1 MTKIF
6 LNFAKYDF
14 IFIYFF
20 HYWIFPEEIY
30 LPALFNKI
38 ISYKDI
44 F

>member
-1 MTKIF
+1 MISFLSIF
-6 LNFAKYDF
+6 FT
-14 IFIYFF
+14 IESS
-20 HYWIFPEEIY
+20 PEEIY